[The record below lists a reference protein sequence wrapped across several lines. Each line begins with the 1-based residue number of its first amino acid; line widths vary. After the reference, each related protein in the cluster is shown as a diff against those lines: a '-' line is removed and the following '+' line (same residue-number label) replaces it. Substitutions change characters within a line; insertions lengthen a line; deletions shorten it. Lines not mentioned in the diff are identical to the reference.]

1 MKDCIIM
8 FFDKEPKSL
17 IISLLNKYNYNRQDW
32 SKYICGLLCDDEY
45 MHIEMPGKLDCAII
59 PLHPES
65 RTCIN
70 INKEYVRIHTLQS
83 ETILMQEI
91 QECIND
97 KNLSIICEYDD

>member
-1 MKDCIIM
+1 MKDSIIM
-8 FFDKEPKSL
+8 FFNKEPKSL
-17 IISLLNKYNYNRQDW
+17 IISLLNSSYNRQEW
-32 SKYICGLLCDDEY
+32 GKYICGLLCDEEY
-45 MHIEMPGKLDCAII
+45 MHIEIPGKLDCAII
-59 PLHPES
+59 PLHQES

-91 QECIND
+91 QECKND

>member
-1 MKDCIIM
+1 MKDSIIM
-8 FFDKEPKSL
+8 FFNKEPKSL
-17 IISLLNKYNYNRQDW
+17 IISLLDDKRSYQEW
-32 SKYICGLLCDDEY
+32 SKYICGLLCDE
-45 MHIEMPGKLDCAII
+45 EMRMEIPGKLDYAII

-70 INKEYVRIHTLQS
+70 ISKEYVRVHTLQS

-91 QECIND
+91 QECKNG

>member
-1 MKDCIIM
+1 MKDTIIM

-17 IISLLNKYNYNRQDW
+17 VILLLKRNYNRQEW
-32 SKYICGLLCDDEY
+32 NKYICGLLCDEEY
-45 MHIEMPGKLDCAII
+45 MHIEIPGKLDCAII

-65 RTCIN
+65 KTCIN

-91 QECIND
+91 QECKNG
-97 KNLSIICEYDD
+97 KNLSIVCEYDD

>member
-1 MKDCIIM
+1 MKDTIIM
-8 FFDKEPKSL
+8 FFNKEPKSL
-17 IISLLNKYNYNRQDW
+17 IISLLNKRNYRQEW
-32 SKYICGLLCDDEY
+32 SKYICGLLCDEY
-45 MHIEMPGKLDCAII
+45 MHIEIPSKLDCAII

-91 QECIND
+91 QECKND